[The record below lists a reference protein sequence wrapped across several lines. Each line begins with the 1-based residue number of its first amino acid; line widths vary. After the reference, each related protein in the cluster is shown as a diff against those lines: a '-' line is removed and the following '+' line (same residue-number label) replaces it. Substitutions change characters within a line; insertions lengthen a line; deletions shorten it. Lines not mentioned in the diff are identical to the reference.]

1 MNSIYA
7 FNRGN
12 RKNTMKKCTLGE
24 GLEREIERK
33 LEMYASKYDK
43 NVAMKN
49 PESTSA
55 QLQLTEIPRIVRK
68 NLKVQGMPDVN

>member
-43 NVAMKN
+43 NVAMKKK
-49 PESTSA
+49 
-55 QLQLTEIPRIVRK
+55 PRVDKCAIIA
-68 NLKVQGMPDVN
+68 D

>member
-49 PESTSA
+49 PELTSA
-55 QLQLTEIPRIVRK
+55 QL
-68 NLKVQGMPDVN
+68 

>member
-1 MNSIYA
+1 MNSIYV
-7 FNRGN
+7 FNWGN
-12 RKNTMKKCTLGE
+12 RKNTMKKCTLRE

-33 LEMYASKYDK
+33 LEMYVSKYNK

-55 QLQLTEIPRIVRK
+55 QL
-68 NLKVQGMPDVN
+68 